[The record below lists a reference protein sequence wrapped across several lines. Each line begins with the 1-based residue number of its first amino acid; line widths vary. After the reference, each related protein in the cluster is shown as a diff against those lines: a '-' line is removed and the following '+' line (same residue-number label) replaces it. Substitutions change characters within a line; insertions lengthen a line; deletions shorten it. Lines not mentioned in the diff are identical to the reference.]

1 MAQTLEDRA
10 TKAPATNAPATPV
23 PTGQPAKHG
32 RNGVPGVMA
41 RFPDVESAREAIGAL
56 ESRGID
62 GVDVTLIGDCAVA
75 AEHVRT
81 RAVPDRNV
89 LRHATK
95 LVVRGAVL
103 GTIGGLLASGIVVG
117 IGLLVSADVRDHAL
131 AQVMII
137 IAFTFL
143 GAIVGSFFSIEQGVG
158 YSEAWYLTF
167 QDIPDGEI
175 WVAVFDR
182 PDVARDVLADRALEV
197 RAPA

>member
-1 MAQTLEDRA
+1 MAQTLEDRS
-10 TKAPATNAPATPV
+10 TKTPATNAPATRV

-32 RNGVPGVMA
+32 RDGVPGVMA

-62 GVDVTLIGDCAVA
+62 GVDVTLIGDRAVA

-89 LRHATK
+89 LRHAAK

-182 PDVARDVLADRALEV
+182 PDVARDVLTDRALEV